1 MKGIWSWLLVL
12 AVVAA
17 CMAST
22 ALANQQ
28 VLQTVLDPTVTPI
41 PHFVEPV
48 PTFNGSR
55 ADGTRAGQVLTVTA
69 REFQQQ
75 ILPASFYAALP
86 ASVTYTDTT
95 SGAPVAT
102 INPRNGTY
110 VWGYQVNDG
119 TRTLGPSY
127 PSPTIVAQQGVPTQV
142 HYVNNLV
149 PFGSLPGPLLQKFLT
164 VDLSLHWANPTNL
177 PMTVTDPATK
187 ATVGNPGF
195 YNGPQPMVVHLH
207 GFEGPSAFDG
217 GADSWFTPG
226 KTIVGPSYVTD
237 TYTYINTQDPT
248 TLWFHDHV
256 LGETRL
262 NVYAGLAG
270 FYLLRGALES
280 AVSPALPS
288 GNQEVEL
295 VIQDRM
301 FDTNGQLF
309 FPDGNPA
316 GEGLNGDPGNPDLHP
331 YAIPEFFGNVMIVN
345 GKSWPYM
352 NVEPRRYRL
361 RFLNGS
367 NARMLGMTLVDQNN
381 NPGPAIWQIGS
392 DGGLFDQPVPMVT
405 PSDAPPPFGPGLA
418 VNLPPNA
425 AVPPQLF
432 IAPAERADVIVD
444 FTGQT
449 GKTFTL
455 ANDAPAPFPSGGTQ
469 FVSNL
474 QGQIMQFR
482 VNQPLS
488 SPDVSFDPTASN
500 ATLRVGVNKM
510 VRLAAGQGFL
520 APGVQVDKFRRL
532 ALIEKE
538 GPDGQGGG
546 PAEVLLN
553 NTLYD
558 GISEATG
565 LPVAGSKQFN
575 GPNSPWI
582 TEVPQI
588 GSTEI
593 WEIVNLSPD
602 AHPIHIHL
610 IQFQVLNRQVFNVGD
625 VVPPFTTAP
634 SYRLDAWEPAFP
646 GGATIWGDGL
656 PPGGVPNPQSYLQIP
671 VGNVIPPDPNEAGWK
686 DTLKMYTG
694 TVTRVVARFAP
705 QSVPI
710 TAVSAGLNTFA
721 FDPTATMAVKQDAFG
736 FPGGPGYLWHCHI
749 LDHEDNDMMRPYQVS
764 NTAYPPD
771 GIVNYA
777 PEKTTPDIGD
787 VLTVL
792 KYVTG
797 TATLSDPQK
806 QRADVAPLT
815 GPNGT
820 PVGDGVVDLGDVITI
835 LRRSVGVLKW

>member
-1 MKGIWSWLLVL
+1 
-12 AVVAA
+12 
-17 CMAST
+17 
-22 ALANQQ
+22 
-28 VLQTVLDPTVTPI
+28 
-41 PHFVEPV
+41 VEPV
-48 PTFNGSR
+48 PTFNASR
-55 ADGTRAGQVLTVTA
+55 VDGTKALTITEQ
-69 REFQQQ
+69 EFQQQ
-75 ILPASFYAALP
+75 ILPATFYTALP
-86 ASVTYTDTT
+86 ASVTYNDTT
-95 SGAPVAT
+95 TGLPVAT
-102 INPRNGTY
+102 INPRLGTY
-110 VWGYQVNDG
+110 VWGYQINDG
-119 TRTLGPSY
+119 TNTFGPSY
-127 PSPTIVAQQGVPTQV
+127 PAHTIVAQQGVPTQV

-149 PFGSLPGPLLQKFLT
+149 PFGTLPGPLLQKFLT
-164 VDLSLHWANPTNL
+164 VDVSFHWANPTNL
-177 PMTVTDPATK
+177 PMMVTDPTTK
-187 ATVGNPGF
+187 AQVGNPGF
-195 YNGPQPMVVHLH
+195 YNGPQPTVVHLH

-226 KTIVGPSYVTD
+226 TTIKGPSFVTD

-248 TLWFHDHV
+248 TLWYHDHV

-270 FYLLRGALES
+270 FYLLRGALET
-280 AVSPALPS
+280 AVTPSLPS

-316 GEGLNGDPGNPDLHP
+316 GGGLNGDPSNPTVHP

-361 RFLNGS
+361 RFLNGC
-367 NARMLGMTLVDQNN
+367 NARMLGMTLVDQNTPP

-392 DGGLFDQPVPMVT
+392 DGGLFDQPVPMVVPT
-405 PSDAPPPFGPGLA
+405 DAPPPFGPGLA
-418 VNLPPNA
+418 VNLPLPYSTTIL
-425 AVPPQLF
+425 PQLF

-444 FTGQT
+444 FTGLT
-449 GKTFTL
+449 GTFTL
-455 ANDAPAPFPSGGTQ
+455 VNGSPAPFPSGGTQ
-469 FVSNL
+469 FDPNL

-488 SPDVSFDPTASN
+488 STDVSFNPAVLN
-500 ATLRVGVNKM
+500 ATLRSGTNKM

-520 APGVQVDKFRRL
+520 APGVQPDKFRRL

-553 NTLYD
+553 NAHYD

-565 LPVAGSKQFN
+565 LPITGSKQFN

-593 WEIVNLSPD
+593 WEFVNLTPD
-602 AHPIHIHL
+602 AHPIHMHL

-625 VVPPFTTAP
+625 VVPPLTTTP
-634 SYRLDAWEPAFP
+634 SYRLNAWEPAFP
-646 GGATIWGDGL
+646 GGATIWGDGP
-656 PPGGVPNPQSYLQIP
+656 PPGGVPNPQAYLQIP

-686 DTLKMYTG
+686 DTLKMFTG
-694 TVTRVVARFAP
+694 TITRVVARFAP

-710 TAVSAGLNTFA
+710 SGVSAGQNKFA
-721 FDPTATMAVKQDAFG
+721 FDPTATLAVAKDAFG
-736 FPGGPGYLWHCHI
+736 YPGGPGYLWHCHI

-764 NTAYPPD
+764 NTAFPHD

-777 PEKTTPDIGD
+777 FGKTSPDIGD
-787 VLTVL
+787 ALTVL
-792 KYVTG
+792 ESVAGRVK
-797 TATLSDPQK
+797 LSDPQ
-806 QRADVAPLT
+806 QERADVSPLS

-820 PVGDGVVDLGDVITI
+820 PVGDGVVDYGDVIMI
-835 LRRSVGVLKW
+835 LRRAIGLGTW